1 LSGLLDKPHACR
13 RAPPR
18 GLQENGG
25 LVGTADPWPP
35 IDENHSME
43 PISIA
48 PGAHLRLWEADDA
61 AELTGVIAANR
72 EHLATWLPWAETHGF
87 ADAVDHLEEKRL
99 QVEAND
105 GFEAAIVIDGR
116 VGGVVGFHAVDW
128 VNRST
133 SIGYWLDA
141 DAEGRGLMTAAVTA
155 LLDHAFGEWD
165 LHRVIIE
172 VVVGN
177 ERSQAIP
184 ERLGFRQ
191 EAILREAKLVR
202 GSHEDT
208 RLYAML
214 APEWAARAVAD
225 RSPTAS

>member
-1 LSGLLDKPHACR
+1 VTYFGPL
-13 RAPPR
+13 
-18 GLQENGG
+18 
-25 LVGTADPWPP
+25 TIAD
-35 IDENHSME
+35 
-43 PISIA
+43 
-48 PGAHLRLWEADDA
+48 GAQLCLWETADA
-61 AELTGVIAANR
+61 AELTEAIAANR
-72 EHLATWLPWAETHGF
+72 EHLATWLPWAEMHGF
-87 ADAVDHLEEKRL
+87 QDSVEFLELQRL

-105 GFEAAIVIDGR
+105 GFDAALLVDGLIA
-116 VGGVVGFHAVDW
+116 GGVGFHRVDW

-133 SIGYWLDA
+133 SIGYWLAA
-141 DAEGRGLMTAAVTA
+141 DAQGRGLMTAAVSA
-155 LLDHAFGEWD
+155 LLDWAFFEWD
-165 LHRVIIE
+165 LHRVVIE

-214 APEWAARAVAD
+214 AAEWEARGTD
-225 RSPTAS
+225 REGTERW

>member
-1 LSGLLDKPHACR
+1 V
-13 RAPPR
+13 
-18 GLQENGG
+18 Q
-25 LVGTADPWPP
+25 
-35 IDENHSME
+35 

-48 PGAHLRLWEADDA
+48 DDAELRLWEASDS
-61 AELTGVIAANR
+61 AELTALIAANR
-72 EHLATWLPWAETHGF
+72 EHLARWMPWAETHGF
-87 ADAVDHLEEKRL
+87 DDAVDHLEEKRL

-105 GFEAAIVIDGR
+105 GFEAAVVLAGR
-116 VGGVVGFHAVDW
+116 VAGVTGFHAVDW
-128 VNRST
+128 INRST
-133 SIGYWLDA
+133 SIGYWLAA

-155 LLDHAFGEWD
+155 LLDHAFFEWD

-191 EAILREAKLVR
+191 EAILREAKLVGGR
-202 GSHEDT
+202 HQDT

-214 APEWAARAVAD
+214 APDWAARADAGPA
-225 RSPTAS
+225 PTVS

>member
-1 LSGLLDKPHACR
+1 VTYFGPL
-13 RAPPR
+13 
-18 GLQENGG
+18 
-25 LVGTADPWPP
+25 
-35 IDENHSME
+35 
-43 PISIA
+43 SIA
-48 PGAHLRLWEADDA
+48 EGTELRLWESADA
-61 AELTGVIAANR
+61 AELTEVIASNR
-72 EHLATWLPWAETHGF
+72 EHLAAWLPWAETQGF
-87 ADAVDHLEEKRL
+87 QDSVEFLELKRI

-105 GFEAAIVIDGR
+105 GLEAALVLDGEIA
-116 VGGVVGFHAVDW
+116 GGIGFHHVDW

-133 SIGYWLDA
+133 SIGYWLTA
-141 DAEGRGLMTAAVTA
+141 DAQGRGLMTAAVTA
-155 LLDHAFGEWD
+155 LLDYAFFEWD

-172 VVVGN
+172 VIVGN

-214 APEWAARAVAD
+214 APEWEAGGAD
-225 RSPTAS
+225 RGGAERR

>member
-1 LSGLLDKPHACR
+1 M
-13 RAPPR
+13 
-18 GLQENGG
+18 
-25 LVGTADPWPP
+25 V
-35 IDENHSME
+35 
-43 PISIA
+43 
-48 PGAHLRLWEADDA
+48 
-61 AELTGVIAANR
+61 AANR
-72 EHLATWLPWAETHGF
+72 EHLAPWMPWAETYGF
-87 ADAVDHLEEKRL
+87 QDSVEFLELKRL
-99 QVEAND
+99 QLEAND
-105 GFEAAIVIDGR
+105 GFEAAVRVDGEIA
-116 VGGVVGFHAVDW
+116 GGVGFHRLDW

-133 SIGYWLDA
+133 ALGYWLAA
-141 DAEGRGLMTAAVTA
+141 DAQGRGLMTAAVTA
-155 LLDHAFGEWD
+155 LLDYAFFEW

-214 APEWAARAVAD
+214 APEWSARGMDEGEA
-225 RSPTAS
+225 

>member
-1 LSGLLDKPHACR
+1 MVFFGPL
-13 RAPPR
+13 
-18 GLQENGG
+18 
-25 LVGTADPWPP
+25 
-35 IDENHSME
+35 
-43 PISIA
+43 SIA
-48 PGAHLRLWEADDA
+48 EDAELRLWEANDA
-61 AELTGVIAANR
+61 AELTEAIAANR
-72 EHLATWLPWAETHGF
+72 EHLAAWLPWAETQGF
-87 ADAVDHLEEKRL
+87 QDSVEFLELKRL

-105 GFEAAIVIDGR
+105 GFEAALLVDGEIA
-116 VGGVVGFHAVDW
+116 GGVGFHRVDW

-133 SIGYWLDA
+133 SFGYWLAA
-141 DAEGRGLMTAAVTA
+141 DAQGRGLMTAAVTA
-155 LLDHAFGEWD
+155 LLDYAFFEWD

-177 ERSQAIP
+177 ERSRAIP

-214 APEWAARAVAD
+214 APEWSARGTDLGGAE
-225 RSPTAS
+225 RR